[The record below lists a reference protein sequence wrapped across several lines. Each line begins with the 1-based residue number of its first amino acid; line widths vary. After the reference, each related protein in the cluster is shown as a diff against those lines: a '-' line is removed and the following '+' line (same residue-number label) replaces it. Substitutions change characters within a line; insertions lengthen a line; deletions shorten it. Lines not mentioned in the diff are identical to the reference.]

1 MANKPKPIEDM
12 FKDLTTRQKMI
23 SLGNQ
28 LIQMIKE
35 RTIKG
40 EGVDKPFKS
49 YSTKSVGKDGKKFT
63 PYWML
68 KRAGKFKRQATGFK
82 PSSPKDV
89 NLILTSDMLNSF
101 QVKPMGTND
110 KQVTIGF
117 PPAESQKAF
126 GLEKQGRVISS
137 VSNPINHDEEEF
149 VAKFFGKQIK
159 KAMKEQS
166 GRTQVIIG

>member
-12 FKDLTTRQKMI
+12 FKDLTTKQKMI

-40 EGVDKPFKS
+40 EGVDKPFKP

-68 KRAGKFKRQATGFK
+68 KRDGKFKRQATGFK

-101 QVKPMGTND
+101 QVKKATD

-117 PPAESQKAF
+117 PAAESQKAF

-137 VSNPINHDEEEF
+137 VSNPINNDEKEF
-149 VAKFFGKQIK
+149 IAKFFDKRLKTAFK
-159 KAMKEQS
+159 KQS
-166 GRTQVIIG
+166 GRTELIIG